1 MGRRKK
7 RIGGGDE
14 GAPEWLTTYSDMVT
28 LLLTFFVLLF
38 SMATIDKQKFED
50 LAHALRSSYIHRS
63 SGDMLRSNMG
73 KSILTVNFVNPD
85 DTGEKRV
92 DNKRYIEASEEII
105 LDDTEIIEGKKLEK
119 AKEQLEIDVEKL
131 GISDLVEI
139 IDERDYLLIRLN
151 SQVLFESG
159 SAEILSEGKRTLDAL
174 GKPLIPLENEILIQ
188 GHTDNVPINTPLF
201 PSNWELS
208 TKRATNVVVYLIES
222 LNLDP
227 SKLTATGNGEYRP
240 IGDNNTAEGRQK
252 NRRIEIMILKK

>member
-1 MGRRKK
+1 MGNKMQERLTVSQLTRYIK
-7 RIGGGDE
+7 RVFSFDNV
-14 GAPEWLTTYSDMVT
+14 LSNVCVT
-28 LLLTFFVLLF
+28 GEISNFKL
-38 SMATIDKQKFED
+38 
-50 LAHALRSSYIHRS
+50 HS
-63 SGDMLRSNMG
+63 SGHMYFTLKDEQSVIRCVMFKTQAQRLRFIPEDG
-73 KSILTVNFVNPD
+73 LKVIVRGYVSI
-85 DTGEKRV
+85 
-92 DNKRYIEASEEII
+92 Y
-105 LDDTEIIEGKKLEK
+105 
-119 AKEQLEIDVEKL
+119 
-131 GISDLVEI
+131 
-139 IDERDYLLIRLN
+139 
-151 SQVLFESG
+151 ESG

-174 GKPLIPLENEILIQ
+174 GKSLIPLENEILIQ

>member
-1 MGRRKK
+1 MALLKK
-7 RIGGGDE
+7 RGGGSDD
-14 GAPEWLTTYSDMVT
+14 GGSWLTTYGDLMT
-28 LLLTFFVLLF
+28 NLLCFFVLLF
-38 SMATIDKQKFED
+38 SMATIDKQKFET
-50 LAHALRSSYIHRS
+50 LASSLRTKYINKTMG
-63 SGDMLRSNMG
+63 GDMLRSNMG

-85 DTGEKRV
+85 DTGEKIV
-92 DNKRYIEASEEII
+92 DSKRYIETAEEII
-105 LDDTEIIEGKKLEK
+105 LDDTEIIESRKLEK

-139 IDERDYLLIRLN
+139 IDERDYLLIRLS

-159 SAEILSEGKRTLDAL
+159 SAEILSEGKKTLDAL
-174 GKPLIPLENEILIQ
+174 GKSLVPLENEILIQ

-227 SKLTATGNGEYRP
+227 AKLTATGNGEYKP

>member
-1 MGRRKK
+1 MSKLKK
-7 RIGGGDE
+7 KEGDSADA
-14 GAPEWLTTYSDMVT
+14 GTWLTTYGDLMT
-28 LLLTFFVLLF
+28 NLLCFFVLLF
-38 SMATIDKQKFED
+38 SMATIDKQKFET
-50 LAHALRSSYIHRS
+50 LANALRSSYIHRA

-85 DTGEKRV
+85 DTGDKKV
-92 DNKRYIEASEEII
+92 DKERYIEPAEEII
-105 LDDTEIIEGKKLEK
+105 LDDTEIIERKKLEK
-119 AKEQLEIDVEKL
+119 AKEQLELDIEKL
-131 GISDLVEI
+131 GISDLVEV

-174 GKPLIPLENEILIQ
+174 GKSLIPLENEILIQ

-208 TKRATNVVVYLIES
+208 TKRATNVVIYLIES

-227 SKLTATGNGEYRP
+227 EKLTATGNGEHRP
-240 IGDNNTAEGRQK
+240 IADNDTAEGRQK
-252 NRRIEIMILKK
+252 NRRIEIMIQKK

>member
-1 MGRRKK
+1 
-7 RIGGGDE
+7 
-14 GAPEWLTTYSDMVT
+14 
-28 LLLTFFVLLF
+28 
-38 SMATIDKQKFED
+38 
-50 LAHALRSSYIHRS
+50 
-63 SGDMLRSNMG
+63 
-73 KSILTVNFVNPD
+73 
-85 DTGEKRV
+85 
-92 DNKRYIEASEEII
+92 
-105 LDDTEIIEGKKLEK
+105 
-119 AKEQLEIDVEKL
+119 
-131 GISDLVEI
+131 
-139 IDERDYLLIRLN
+139 LN

-174 GKPLIPLENEILIQ
+174 GKSLIPLENEILIQ